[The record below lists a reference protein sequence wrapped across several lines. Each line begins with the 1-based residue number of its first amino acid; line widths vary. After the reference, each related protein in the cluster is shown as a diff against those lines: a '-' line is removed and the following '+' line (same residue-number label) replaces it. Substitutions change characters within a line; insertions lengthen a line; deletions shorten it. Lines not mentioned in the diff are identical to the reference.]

1 MMKIGL
7 TGGMGSGKS
16 TAAKIFEAL
25 SVPVF
30 YADDE
35 SKNILENNPFV
46 KETLSSRFGPDLFPE
61 GKLDRVFL
69 ASQIFNNKEALAF
82 VNSVMHPAVA
92 DRFVSWCDEQ
102 SAPYCLK
109 EAAILFEIGSYKQLD
124 RTILVVAD
132 KEIRIERVMKRN
144 GWSREEVVA
153 RMKNQWEDSE
163 KESLADF
170 VIYNSEKEMLTPQIL
185 KIHENLIRSAN
196 AKS

>member
-46 KETLSSRFGPDLFPE
+46 EETLSSRFGPDLFPE

-109 EAAILFEIGSYKQLD
+109 EAAILFEIGSSTWT
-124 RTILVVAD
+124 RTTMYLMRAS
-132 KEIRIERVMKRN
+132 
-144 GWSREEVVA
+144 G
-153 RMKNQWEDSE
+153 
-163 KESLADF
+163 
-170 VIYNSEKEMLTPQIL
+170 LTVQ
-185 KIHENLIRSAN
+185 RSTN
-196 AKS
+196 

>member
-1 MMKIGL
+1 MKIGL

-35 SKNILENNPFV
+35 SKNILENNPSV
-46 KETLSSRFGPDLFPE
+46 KEKLSSRFGPELFPG
-61 GKLDRVFL
+61 GKLDRAFL

-92 DRFVSWCDEQ
+92 DRFLNWCDEQ

-124 RTILVVAD
+124 KTILVVAD

-144 GWSREEVVA
+144 GWSREEVLA

-163 KESLADF
+163 KEPLADF

>member
-1 MMKIGL
+1 MRKIGL

-35 SKNILENNPFV
+35 SKNILETNPFV
-46 KETLSSRFGPDLFPE
+46 KEELSSRFGPDLFPE
-61 GKLDRVFL
+61 GKLDRSFL
-69 ASQIFNNKEALAF
+69 ASQIFNNKDTLAF

-92 DRFVSWCDEQ
+92 DCFINWCAEQ

-109 EAAILFEIGSYKQLD
+109 EAAILFEIGSYTQLD
-124 RTILVVAD
+124 KTILVVAD

-144 GWSREEVVA
+144 DWSREEVLA
-153 RMKNQWEDSE
+153 RMKNQWEDDL
-163 KESLADF
+163 KEPLADF
-170 VIYNSEKEMLTPQIL
+170 VIYNSEKKLLIPQIL
-185 KIHENLIRSAN
+185 KIHENLISNAN